1 MPAFSFISCD
11 WGTSHLR
18 LRAVRDGDV
27 SAAPVVQTAD
37 GVAVVA
43 ARPDGRS
50 RPEQFQLALTTA
62 LERLDSTTAHWPIVI
77 SGMAASSVGWQ
88 ELDYAPLPFPLDG
101 AGMVCRELPTL
112 AEHRIFLVSGV
123 RAELDMMRGEET
135 QLIGL
140 AQAHELPVSAVI
152 ILPGTHSKHVRVRQ
166 RCVVDFRTFMTGE
179 LFAVLRRQSLLRHS
193 TTTDGPVTVSAAFRE
208 GVGAGARRGLPA
220 TLFAVRAR
228 QVLRGDAAGQNTEYL
243 SGLLIGAELAA
254 IRSDEPC
261 VLCAA
266 PGLSELYTAA
276 LTELNVAHRL
286 TVVPPPFVDE
296 LAARGQ
302 AVILRRLGLT

>member
-1 MPAFSFISCD
+1 MAAFSFISCD
-11 WGTSHLR
+11 WGTSQLR

-27 SAAPVVQTAD
+27 SSAPVVQTAA
-37 GVAVVA
+37 GVAAVTA
-43 ARPDGRS
+43 HTAGRS
-50 RPEQFQLALTTA
+50 RPERFQAALTTA
-62 LERLDSTTAHWPIVI
+62 LELLDHTTAHWPIVI

-101 AGMVCRELPTL
+101 AAVVYCELPVL
-112 AEHRIFLVSGV
+112 AAHRIILVSGV

-140 AQAHELPVSAVI
+140 AQTHELPESVVI

-179 LFAVLRRQSLLRHS
+179 LFAVLRRQSLLQYS
-193 TTTDGPVTVSAAFRE
+193 TTPDQPVTVSAAFRE
-208 GVGAGARRGLPA
+208 GAGAGARRGLSA
-220 TLFAVRAR
+220 ALFAVRAR
-228 QVLRGDAAGQNTEYL
+228 QVLRGDAAVHNTEYL

-254 IRSDEPC
+254 IRPDEPC
-261 VLCAA
+261 VLCAP
-266 PGLSELYTAA
+266 PGLSELYAAA
-276 LTELNVAHRL
+276 LAELNAAHRL
-286 TVVPPPFVDE
+286 TVVPPPLVEE

-302 AVILRRLGLT
+302 AVILGRLGRP